1 MGKETQ
7 TEEYSA
13 IVQRAFSDRKR
24 TNILKRAEQL
34 TIVFLLPKVPEF
46 ISPNVLTLIGTLGSG
61 LIFLAFVLGAY
72 VTDWYLLL
80 AIIGLIINWLGDS
93 LDGRLAYY
101 RNIPR
106 RWYGFALDIIADWIG
121 IVLVGFGYYIYAKN
135 GTQIVA
141 FAFVA
146 LYGWSIIISQLRYKI
161 TNEYS
166 IDSGFVGPTE
176 LRFIIALILIIEI
189 LFHGSITYLAGL
201 ITIVLFVIN
210 TIDSVRLLK
219 LGDLRDKNQ
228 DRYVQ

>member
-1 MGKETQ
+1 MGRET
-7 TEEYSA
+7 EVEDYSA
-13 IVQRAFSDRKR
+13 IAQRTFSDRKR

-34 TIVFLLPKVPEF
+34 TIVFLLPKVPGF

-61 LIFLAFVLGAY
+61 FIFLAFVLGSY
-72 VTDWYLLL
+72 LTDWYLLFG
-80 AIIGLIINWLGDS
+80 IIGLAINWLGDS

-121 IVLVGFGYYIYAKN
+121 IVLIGFGYYIYAKN

-176 LRFIIALILIIEI
+176 LRFIIALILIIEV
-189 LFHGSITYLAGL
+189 LFHGSITYLAVL
-201 ITIVLFVIN
+201 ISIVLFVIN
-210 TIDSVRLLK
+210 TIDSLKLLK

-228 DRYVQ
+228 D

>member
-7 TEEYSA
+7 VEAYSA

-24 TNILKRAEQL
+24 TNILKKAEQS

-72 VTDWYLLL
+72 LTDWYLLL
-80 AIIGLIINWLGDS
+80 AIFGLIINWLGDS

-121 IVLVGFGYYIYAKN
+121 IVFIGFGYYIYAKN

-201 ITIVLFVIN
+201 ITIILFVIN

-228 DRYVQ
+228 D

>member
-1 MGKETQ
+1 MGKETKV
-7 TEEYSA
+7 EEYTV
-13 IVQRAFSDRKR
+13 ITQRTFSDRKR

-34 TIVFLLPKVPEF
+34 TIVFLLPKVPKF
-46 ISPNVLTLIGTLGSG
+46 ISPNLLTLIGTLGSG
-61 LIFLAFVLGAY
+61 FVFLAFVLGTY
-72 VTDWYLLL
+72 LTNGYLLL
-80 AIIGLIINWLGDS
+80 GIIGLGINWLGDS

-121 IVLVGFGYYIYAKN
+121 IVLIGFGYYIYAKN
-135 GTQIVA
+135 GTQIIA

-176 LRFIIALILIIEI
+176 LRFIIALILISEV
-189 LFHGSITYLAGL
+189 LFPGSITYLACL
-201 ITIVLFVIN
+201 ITIVLLIIN
-210 TIDSVRLLK
+210 TIDSLKLLK
-219 LGDLRDKNQ
+219 LGDLKDKNQ
-228 DRYVQ
+228 N

>member
-7 TEEYSA
+7 IEAYSA
-13 IVQRAFSDRKR
+13 IVQRTFSDRKR

-61 LIFLAFVLGAY
+61 LIFLAFALGTY
-72 VTDWYLLL
+72 FTNWYLLFG
-80 AIIGLIINWLGDS
+80 IIGLVINWLGDS

-121 IVLVGFGYYIYAKN
+121 IVLIGFGYYIYAEN

-161 TNEYS
+161 TNEYR

-176 LRFIIALILIIEI
+176 LRFIIALILIIEV

-201 ITIVLFVIN
+201 ISIILLIIN
-210 TIDSVRLLK
+210 TIDSIKLLK
-219 LGDLRDKNQ
+219 LGDLRDKAQ
-228 DRYVQ
+228 D

>member
-1 MGKETQ
+1 MGNETQ
-7 TEEYSA
+7 VEGYSA
-13 IVQRAFSDRKR
+13 IVQRTFSDRKR
-24 TNILKRAEQL
+24 TNILKRAEQS
-34 TIVFLLPKVPEF
+34 TIVFLLPKVPKF
-46 ISPNVLTLIGTLGSG
+46 ISPNLLTLIGTLGSG
-61 LIFLAFVLGAY
+61 IVFSAFVLGTY
-72 VTDWYLLL
+72 LTNWYLLFG
-80 AIIGLIINWLGDS
+80 IIGLVINWLGDS

-121 IVLVGFGYYIYAKN
+121 IVLIGFGYYIYAKN

-176 LRFIIALILIIEI
+176 LRFIIALILITEV

-201 ITIVLFVIN
+201 ITFILFIINIV
-210 TIDSVRLLK
+210 DSIKLLK
-219 LGDLRDKNQ
+219 LGDLKDKNQ
-228 DRYVQ
+228 D

>member
-7 TEEYSA
+7 VEAYSA

-24 TNILKRAEQL
+24 TNILKKVEQS

-72 VTDWYLLL
+72 LTDWYLLL
-80 AIIGLIINWLGDS
+80 AIFGLIINWLGDS

-121 IVLVGFGYYIYAKN
+121 IVFIGFGYYIYAKN

-176 LRFIIALILIIEI
+176 LRFIIALILIIEV

-201 ITIVLFVIN
+201 ITIILFVIN
-210 TIDSVRLLK
+210 TIDSIRLLK

-228 DRYVQ
+228 D

>member
-1 MGKETQ
+1 MEKETQ
-7 TEEYSA
+7 IEGFSA
-13 IVQRAFSDRKR
+13 IAQRTFSDRKR
-24 TNILKRAEQL
+24 TNILKRAEHV
-34 TIVFLLPKVPEF
+34 TIVFLLPKVPKF
-46 ISPNVLTLIGTLGSG
+46 ISPNILTLIGMLGSG
-61 LIFLAFVLGAY
+61 FVFLAFVLGTY
-72 VTDWYLLL
+72 FSNWYLLL
-80 AIIGLIINWLGDS
+80 GIIGLAINWLGDS

-121 IVLVGFGYYIYAKN
+121 IVLIGFGYYIYAEN

-176 LRFIIALILIIEI
+176 LRFIIAFILILEV
-189 LFHGSITYLAGL
+189 LFPGSITYSAGL
-201 ITIVLFVIN
+201 ITIILLIIN
-210 TIDSVRLLK
+210 IIDSIKLLK
-219 LGDLRDKNQ
+219 LGDLKDKNHN
-228 DRYVQ
+228 

>member
-1 MGKETQ
+1 
-7 TEEYSA
+7 
-13 IVQRAFSDRKR
+13 
-24 TNILKRAEQL
+24 
-34 TIVFLLPKVPEF
+34 
-46 ISPNVLTLIGTLGSG
+46 

-72 VTDWYLLL
+72 QTDWYLLL
-80 AIIGLIINWLGDS
+80 AIVGLIINWLGDS

-121 IVLVGFGYYIYAKN
+121 IVPIGFGYYIYAKN

-141 FAFVA
+141 FVFVA

-176 LRFIIALILIIEI
+176 LRFIIALILIIEV

-201 ITIVLFVIN
+201 ITIILFVIN
-210 TIDSVRLLK
+210 TMGSVRLLK

-228 DRYVQ
+228 D

>member
-7 TEEYSA
+7 GEDFSSIA
-13 IVQRAFSDRKR
+13 QRTFSDRQR
-24 TNILKRAEQL
+24 TNILKSAEQS
-34 TIVFLLPKVPEF
+34 TIVFLLPKVPKF

-61 LIFLAFVLGAY
+61 LVFLSFVLGAY
-72 VTDWYLLL
+72 FANWYLLL
-80 AIIGLIINWLGDS
+80 GIIGLAVNWLGDS

-121 IVLVGFGYYIYAKN
+121 IILIGFGYYIYAEN

-141 FAFVA
+141 FAFVV

-176 LRFIIALILIIEI
+176 LRFIIAFILIAEV
-189 LFHGSITYLAGL
+189 LFPGSITYLAGL
-201 ITIVLFVIN
+201 ITIILLIIN
-210 TIDSVRLLK
+210 IIDSVKLLK
-219 LGDLRDKNQ
+219 LGDLKDKNQ
-228 DRYVQ
+228 D

>member
-1 MGKETQ
+1 MRKETQ
-7 TEEYSA
+7 FEDKNT
-13 IVQRAFSDRKR
+13 IVQRTFSDRKR
-24 TNILKRAEQL
+24 TNILKKAEQS
-34 TIVFLLPKVPEF
+34 TIVFMLPKVPKF

-61 LIFLAFVLGAY
+61 LVFLAFVLGAY
-72 VTDWYLLL
+72 LANWYLLL
-80 AIIGLIINWLGDS
+80 GIIGLAINWLGDS

-101 RNIPR
+101 RNTPR

-121 IVLVGFGYYIYAKN
+121 IVLIGFGYYIYAKN
-135 GTQIVA
+135 GTQIIA

-176 LRFIIALILIIEI
+176 LRFIIALILISEV
-189 LFHGSITYLAGL
+189 LFQGSIAYLAGL
-201 ITIVLFVIN
+201 ISVVLFIIN
-210 TIDSVRLLK
+210 VIDSLKLLK

-228 DRYVQ
+228 D

>member
-1 MGKETQ
+1 MGKEIQ
-7 TEEYSA
+7 LEDKNA
-13 IVQRAFSDRKR
+13 IVQRTFSDRNR

-34 TIVFLLPKVPEF
+34 TIVFLLPKVPKF
-46 ISPNVLTLIGTLGSG
+46 ISPNVLTLIGTFGSG
-61 LIFLAFVLGAY
+61 LIFSAFVLGTY
-72 VTDWYLLL
+72 ITNWYLLL
-80 AIIGLIINWLGDS
+80 GIIGLVINWLGDS

-106 RWYGFALDIIADWIG
+106 RWYGFALDIIADWFG
-121 IVLVGFGYYIYAKN
+121 IVLIGFGYYIYAKN

-176 LRFIIALILIIEI
+176 LRFIIALILIIEV
-189 LFHGSITYLAGL
+189 LFYGSITYLAGL
-201 ITIVLFVIN
+201 ISIILFIIN
-210 TIDSVRLLK
+210 TVDSFKLLK
-219 LGDLRDKNQ
+219 LGDLKDKNQ
-228 DRYVQ
+228 D

>member
-1 MGKETQ
+1 MG
-7 TEEYSA
+7 
-13 IVQRAFSDRKR
+13 
-24 TNILKRAEQL
+24 
-34 TIVFLLPKVPEF
+34 
-46 ISPNVLTLIGTLGSG
+46 
-61 LIFLAFVLGAY
+61 
-72 VTDWYLLL
+72 
-80 AIIGLIINWLGDS
+80 IIGLVINWLGDS

-121 IVLVGFGYYIYAKN
+121 IVLIGFGYYIYAKN

-176 LRFIIALILIIEI
+176 LRFIIAFILILEV
-189 LFHGSITYLAGL
+189 LFPGSITYLAGL
-201 ITIVLFVIN
+201 ITFILLIIN
-210 TIDSVRLLK
+210 IIDSLKLLK
-219 LGDLRDKNQ
+219 LGDLRDKNHN
-228 DRYVQ
+228 

>member
-1 MGKETQ
+1 MEIETQ
-7 TEEYSA
+7 IENHSA
-13 IVQRAFSDRKR
+13 IVQRTFSDRKR
-24 TNILKRAEQL
+24 TNILKKAEQL
-34 TIVFLLPKVPEF
+34 TIVFLLPKVPKF

-61 LIFLAFVLGAY
+61 FVFLAFVLGTY
-72 VTDWYLLL
+72 VANWYLLFG
-80 AIIGLIINWLGDS
+80 IIGLVINWLGDS

-121 IVLVGFGYYIYAKN
+121 VVFIGFGYYVYAEN
-135 GTQIVA
+135 GTQIIA

-146 LYGWSIIISQLRYKI
+146 LYGWSMIISQLRYKI

-176 LRFIIALILIIEI
+176 LRFIIAFILIAEV
-189 LFHGSITYLAGL
+189 LSNGSITYLAGL
-201 ITIVLFVIN
+201 ITIILLIIN
-210 TIDSVRLLK
+210 TIDTFKLLK

-228 DRYVQ
+228 N

>member
-7 TEEYSA
+7 VEGYSA
-13 IVQRAFSDRKR
+13 IAQRTFSDRKR

-34 TIVFLLPKVPEF
+34 TIVFLLPKVPKF
-46 ISPNVLTLIGTLGSG
+46 ISPNLLTLIGTLGSG
-61 LIFLAFVLGAY
+61 FVFLAFVLGTYFAN
-72 VTDWYLLL
+72 WHLLL
-80 AIIGLIINWLGDS
+80 GIIGLAINWLGDS

-121 IVLVGFGYYIYAKN
+121 IVLIGFGYYIYAEN

-141 FAFVA
+141 FAFVS

-176 LRFIIALILIIEI
+176 LRFIIAFILILEV
-189 LFHGSITYLAGL
+189 LFPGSITYSAGL
-201 ITIVLFVIN
+201 ITVLLVIINIV
-210 TIDSVRLLK
+210 DSIKLLK
-219 LGDLRDKNQ
+219 LGDLRDKTTI
-228 DRYVQ
+228 DK

>member
-7 TEEYSA
+7 VEGYNEIA
-13 IVQRAFSDRKR
+13 QRTFSDRQR
-24 TNILKRAEQL
+24 TNILKKAEQL
-34 TIVFLLPKVPEF
+34 TIVFLLPKVPKF
-46 ISPNVLTLIGTLGSG
+46 ISPNALTLLGTLGSG
-61 LIFLAFVLGAY
+61 LVFLAFVLGAY
-72 VTDWYLLL
+72 VANWYLLL
-80 AIIGLIINWLGDS
+80 GIIGLAINWLGDS

-121 IVLVGFGYYIYAKN
+121 IVLIGFGYYIYAEN

-166 IDSGFVGPTE
+166 IDSGAVGPTE
-176 LRFIIALILIIEI
+176 LRFIIAFILIAEV
-189 LFHGSITYLAGL
+189 LFPGSITYLAGL
-201 ITIVLFVIN
+201 ITIILLILN
-210 TIDSVRLLK
+210 IIDSVKLLK
-219 LGDLRDKNQ
+219 LSDLKDKNHN
-228 DRYVQ
+228 

>member
-1 MGKETQ
+1 MEKERQ
-7 TEEYSA
+7 VEGHSA
-13 IVQRAFSDRKR
+13 IVQRTFSDRKR
-24 TNILKRAEQL
+24 TNILKRAEQS

-46 ISPNVLTLIGTLGSG
+46 ISPNLLTLIGTFGSG
-61 LIFLAFVLGAY
+61 LVFLAFVLGTYAAN
-72 VTDWYLLL
+72 WYLLL
-80 AIIGLIINWLGDS
+80 GIIGLAINWLGDS

-121 IVLVGFGYYIYAKN
+121 IVLIGFGYYIYAEN

-176 LRFIIALILIIEI
+176 LRFIIALILILEV
-189 LFHGSITYLAGL
+189 LFQGSIAYLAGL
-201 ITIVLFVIN
+201 ITVILLIINIV
-210 TIDSVRLLK
+210 DSVKLLK
-219 LGDLRDKNQ
+219 LGDLKDKNQ
-228 DRYVQ
+228 N

>member
-7 TEEYSA
+7 VEDHST
-13 IVQRAFSDRKR
+13 IVQRTFSDRKR
-24 TNILKRAEQL
+24 TNILKRAEQS
-34 TIVFLLPKVPEF
+34 TIVFFLPKVPKF
-46 ISPNVLTLIGTLGSG
+46 ISPNLLTLMGTLGSVFV
-61 LIFLAFVLGAY
+61 FLAFVLGAY
-72 VTDWYLLL
+72 FANWYLLL
-80 AIIGLIINWLGDS
+80 GIIGLVINWLGDS

-121 IVLVGFGYYIYAKN
+121 IVLIGFGYYIYAKN
-135 GTQIVA
+135 STQIIA

-176 LRFIIALILIIEI
+176 LRFIIASILITEV
-189 LFHGSITYLAGL
+189 LFPGSITYLAGL
-201 ITIVLFVIN
+201 ITIVLFIIN
-210 TIDSVRLLK
+210 VIDSLKLLE

-228 DRYVQ
+228 G

>member
-1 MGKETQ
+1 MGKEIQVEDHT
-7 TEEYSA
+7 T
-13 IVQRAFSDRKR
+13 IVQRTFSDRKR
-24 TNILKRAEQL
+24 TNILKRTEQL
-34 TIVFLLPKVPEF
+34 TIVFLLPKVPKF
-46 ISPNVLTLIGTLGSG
+46 ISPNVLTLIGTLGSA
-61 LIFLAFVLGAY
+61 LVFLAFVLGAY
-72 VTDWYLLL
+72 VTNWYLLL
-80 AIIGLIINWLGDS
+80 GIVGLGINWLGDS

-121 IVLVGFGYYIYAKN
+121 IVLIGFGYYVYAQN
-135 GTQIVA
+135 GTQIIA

-146 LYGWSIIISQLRYKI
+146 FYGWSIIISQLRYKI

-176 LRFIIALILIIEI
+176 LRFIIALILIIEV

-201 ITIVLFVIN
+201 ISVVLFIIN
-210 TIDSVRLLK
+210 VTDSLKLLK

-228 DRYVQ
+228 V

>member
-1 MGKETQ
+1 MEKETHI
-7 TEEYSA
+7 EGYSE
-13 IVQRAFSDRKR
+13 IVQRTFSDRKR
-24 TNILKRAEQL
+24 TNILKRAEQS
-34 TIVFLLPKVPEF
+34 TIVFLLPKVPKF
-46 ISPNVLTLIGTLGSG
+46 ISPNLLTLMGTLGSG
-61 LIFLAFVLGAY
+61 LVFLAFVLGTYLAN
-72 VTDWYLLL
+72 WYLLL
-80 AIIGLIINWLGDS
+80 GIIGLALNWLGDS

-121 IVLVGFGYYIYAKN
+121 IVLIGFGYYIYAES

-141 FAFVA
+141 FSFVA

-176 LRFIIALILIIEI
+176 LRFIIAFILILEV
-189 LFHGSITYLAGL
+189 LFHGSITYLAGS
-201 ITIVLFVIN
+201 IAIILFIIN
-210 TIDSVRLLK
+210 VIDSLKLLK

-228 DRYVQ
+228 D

>member
-1 MGKETQ
+1 MGKESQ
-7 TEEYSA
+7 VEDYSA
-13 IVQRAFSDRKR
+13 IAQRTFSDRKR

-34 TIVFLLPKVPEF
+34 TIVFLLPKVPKF
-46 ISPNVLTLIGTLGSG
+46 ISPNLLTLIGTLGSG
-61 LIFLAFVLGAY
+61 FVFLAFVLGTY
-72 VTDWYLLL
+72 VETWYLLL
-80 AIIGLIINWLGDS
+80 GIIGLGINWLGDS

-121 IVLVGFGYYIYAKN
+121 IVLIGFGYYIYAKN

-176 LRFIIALILIIEI
+176 LRFIIALILILEV
-189 LFHGSITYLAGL
+189 LFHGSIAYLTGL
-201 ITIVLFVIN
+201 ITIVLLIIN
-210 TIDSVRLLK
+210 TIDSLKLLK
-219 LGDLRDKNQ
+219 LGDLKDKNQ
-228 DRYVQ
+228 G

>member
-7 TEEYSA
+7 AEDYSTIA
-13 IVQRAFSDRKR
+13 QRTFSDRKR

-34 TIVFLLPKVPEF
+34 TIVFLLPKVPKF
-46 ISPNVLTLIGTLGSG
+46 ISPNSLTLIGTLGSG
-61 LIFLAFVLGAY
+61 LVFLAFVLGAY
-72 VTDWYLLL
+72 VANWYLLL
-80 AIIGLIINWLGDS
+80 GIIGLAINWLGDS

-121 IVLVGFGYYIYAKN
+121 IVLIGFGYYIYAAN
-135 GTQIVA
+135 GTQIIA
-141 FAFVA
+141 FVFVA

-176 LRFIIALILIIEI
+176 LRFIIALILIVEV
-189 LFHGSITYLAGL
+189 LFRDSITYLAGL
-201 ITIVLFVIN
+201 ITGILLVIN
-210 TIDSVRLLK
+210 IVDSVKLLK
-219 LGDLRDKNQ
+219 LGDLKDKNQ
-228 DRYVQ
+228 D